1 MSLIGFTTGFLLLAS
16 AFSGQGASSS
26 QSTLPVM
33 PGDQAVIYE
42 ARYIDHTRREAVA
55 AFVREYFTD
64 APVLAEIAYCESTYR
79 QLGMNGEVLRGNHN
93 SGDVGVMQINE
104 LYHAETAKK
113 MGLSLYDLDDNVAY
127 ARYLYEKQGTKPWNS
142 SSACWAKLSD
152 NQIAKL
158 N

>member
-104 LYHAETAKK
+104 MYHGQRAKEL
-113 MGLSLYDLDDNVAY
+113 GLDIYTLEGNVGY
-127 ARYLYEKQGTKPWNS
+127 AKYLYEREGVRPWKS
-142 SSACWAKLSD
+142 SSRCW
-152 NQIAKL
+152 NQSASTKSPEA
-158 N
+158 